1 MAGFDWTS
9 FTTALL
15 EGTAANINERK
26 DEAKTWQ
33 LQQEELAVKNTGEFQ
48 KRKNRVNTV
57 LGYTTYLTQNG
68 ATDAQIQAAIATGP
82 DGVIKFT
89 DAVQK
94 AVKLNGGRPLAE
106 SEVSTII
113 SVPENFRSIDMGE
126 AGIKGFI
133 EQSFGLSG
141 ADVGVSDQP
150 QISWMERAMG
160 TRARDVARG
169 NLDKTVMYQGMTA
182 RDLNEMA
189 QSAEY
194 SSLIPGTLA
203 TFTANL
209 IDASV
214 IEGMTDTLNS
224 QTAKIKL
231 SPEFKAL
238 IDAREAAISQDNLEI
253 VGRVKGAEVSEI
265 DKKMKQ
271 MLAESAGGAMDIYIN
286 QYGAGIFDTMGG
298 LLEQNFGSEWVA
310 SRKNGDQSEVKPTVA
325 PSAGGDLTEEALTPT
340 VTTEALTPT
349 VTTEAPPQP
358 GAPIVDAALDEALAE
373 NLTLAGGELIDGGA
387 DPATNQKITILAH
400 PDVAGGEQIEIIRTI
415 DTGIIVSASVL
426 STSQPI
432 ETAAVQPLIDMYA
445 TIAADVAYQVK
456 ETPAVEPTRE
466 GWSIGLDY
474 KEAPT
479 EDYYVATIGGMYG
492 NKEFK
497 VSAKQLKYF
506 PDYNIETGNVRLRK
520 FEKGESMDDMPMKSS
535 DNLGYI
541 FRHSPP
547 TGEVPAVV
555 KDEPTPLGGV
565 RPKARPDDSRFR
577 NAEPEKDLEMWYTP
591 TSNESPSMK
600 ALTKQFGTDIATAV
614 IESGAKDYY
623 EVSKV
628 VTKWAD
634 DNNKV
639 MPTDIENLISQLV
652 AEVNKDEGGN

>member
-1 MAGFDWTS
+1 M
-9 FTTALL
+9 
-15 EGTAANINERK
+15 
-26 DEAKTWQ
+26 
-33 LQQEELAVKNTGEFQ
+33 
-48 KRKNRVNTV
+48 
-57 LGYTTYLTQNG
+57 
-68 ATDAQIQAAIATGP
+68 
-82 DGVIKFT
+82 
-89 DAVQK
+89 
-94 AVKLNGGRPLAE
+94 
-106 SEVSTII
+106 STII

-238 IDAREAAISQDNLEI
+238 IDAREAAISQDNLEL

-310 SRKNGDQSEVKPTVA
+310 SRKNGDQSEAESTIA
-325 PSAGGDLTEEALTPT
+325 PSAGGDLTEKALTPT
-340 VTTEALTPT
+340 KIP
-349 VTTEAPPQP
+349 
-358 GAPIVDAALDEALAE
+358 PIVDASLDEALAE

-387 DPATNQKITILAH
+387 DPASNQKITILAH

-426 STSQPI
+426 STSQSI
-432 ETAAVQPLIDMYA
+432 DTAAVQPLIDMYA

-466 GWSIGLDY
+466 GWSVGLDY

-565 RPKARPDDSRFR
+565 RPKAKPDDSRFR

-591 TSNESPSMK
+591 SSNESPSMK
-600 ALTKQFGTDIATAV
+600 ELTKQFGTDIATAV